1 MRFFKSSFFIALFFL
16 FYSSFSYSHSFN
28 NPSARPNGVGDCSPQ
43 YIPVL
48 GGDVYQLHVGTEN
61 GFSGCSYSH
70 SGGLVPSIPDPE
82 PDGCDAGFKPVT
94 FEDGSVA
101 CVPESYNAGD
111 IGLDMH
117 GDGHDNFTV
126 NEDDDGNYTV
136 SSNDPDTDINA
147 DNSGLNDYPPADS
160 GGPLPYTP
168 PSDPDV
174 TTTSSPPTTTTSSDG
189 SETTTTEQTTTTN
202 NNDNTT
208 TITTKETTVNNNTG
222 ETSVTNTS
230 TTVNNGTGEV
240 SETQTESDS
249 EDTESTASGGA
260 TCNAAPVCDGDA
272 IQCATLKQV
281 WLSRCQSD
289 EEISSINN
297 CSGSFTCEGD
307 AIQCARAKL
316 ENENYCSLQQYEDL
330 TSQSVFSDSGLSEI
344 GDYSTGSAWSET
356 GATESID
363 TEVTSFVSD
372 ITSAGGNNSAQCPSP
387 TEVSLGSLGAIS
399 FSYEGICGLAE
410 LTRPLLILLA
420 TFFALRGLVQT
431 LRGF

>member
-1 MRFFKSSFFIALFFL
+1 MRFFKSSFFIALFSL
-16 FYSSFSYSHSFN
+16 FYSGFSYSHETSGLCTASN
-28 NPSARPNGVGDCSPQ
+28 TT
-43 YIPVL
+43 VL
-48 GGDVYQLHVGTEN
+48 GHVHNIGAST
-61 GFSGCSYSH
+61 GS
-70 SGGLVPSIPDPE
+70 SIPPHCFYTDADDDDDP
-82 PDGCDAGFKPVT
+82 DACDAGFKPVT
-94 FEDGSVA
+94 FDDGSVA

-136 SSNDPDTDINA
+136 SSDDPDTDINA

-174 TTTSSPPTTTTSSDG
+174 TTTTSPPTTSTSSDG

-208 TITTKETTVNNNTG
+208 TITTKQTTVNNNTG

-249 EDTESTASGGA
+249 EDTESTASGGS

-272 IQCATLKQV
+272 IQCAILNQQY
-281 WLSRCQSD
+281 LDRCNDSY
-289 EEISSINN
+289 ESSALDS
-297 CSGSFTCEGD
+297 CGSFECKGD
-307 AIQCARAKL
+307 AIQCASLKFQNKQYCDIKEQLDSDLLSSSLADGLNDFIDNYDDPSGTVDSDGFLTSLDADQINVADSLDLGSIISTDSNSGSCPPPETISLSKL
-316 ENENYCSLQQYEDL
+316 NFQVSFQPFCDLATILRPFVLLLFSFMSSVTAYRSLQ
-330 TSQSVFSDSGLSEI
+330 G
-344 GDYSTGSAWSET
+344 
-356 GATESID
+356 
-363 TEVTSFVSD
+363 
-372 ITSAGGNNSAQCPSP
+372 
-387 TEVSLGSLGAIS
+387 
-399 FSYEGICGLAE
+399 
-410 LTRPLLILLA
+410 
-420 TFFALRGLVQT
+420 TF
-431 LRGF
+431 